1 MQVCRRLSTAL
12 VLLAALVPT
21 AVLSQH
27 GSPATASTAAP
38 AEPPAE
44 AGQFDFLLG
53 DWEIELT
60 PKVSSLAAALHG
72 TPRLLGTW
80 KASRALDGFGVLDEV
95 RLLDEGGNPV
105 ALTQTTRVYDRRA
118 AQWKISALDVYRA
131 NFTRA
136 SGQWDA
142 SAGELRTEGHGTS
155 GDGRPYNS
163 RSRFTA
169 ISPDSFTMMQDRSYD
184 SGETWEEAAITI
196 VAKRLAGGR

>member
-1 MQVCRRLSTAL
+1 MHRFRTLTAAL
-12 VLLAALVPT
+12 LLAIALVPSPT
-21 AVLSQH
+21 WCQH
-27 GSPATASTAAP
+27 GPTTAASTGSP

-44 AGQFDFLLG
+44 ARQFDFLLG

-60 PKVSSLAAALHG
+60 PKVSGLAAALHG

-80 KASRALDGFGVLDEV
+80 KATRALDGFGVLDEV

-142 SAGELRTEGHGTS
+142 TAAELRTDGHGTS
-155 GDGRPYNS
+155 GDGRPYSS
-163 RSRFTA
+163 RSRFIA
-169 ISPDSFTMMQDRSYD
+169 IGPDGFTMVQDRSYD
-184 SGETWEEAAITI
+184 SGENWEEAAITI
-196 VAKRLAGGR
+196 VAKRLAGAR